1 MESRSDVQLTR
12 DHLNGDEQSL
22 EVLIQ
27 RYLGMVYRFVYGYI
41 KNEQDAQDITQETFV
56 RAWRNLKKFDC
67 EKNFKTWI
75 FSIAK
80 HATLDVLKKKK
91 DFVFSSFEDEDGE
104 NLLFEML
111 ADTADLSSVI
121 SEQKGIMDILNR
133 AMGLLSP
140 AYKRVL
146 ALRYRE
152 DMTFSKISEVLHEPL
167 DTVKSRH
174 RRGLVLL
181 KTILMGPEFVNQF
194 AD

>member
-1 MESRSDVQLTR
+1 MESKSDAQLVINYV
-12 DHLNGDEQSL
+12 NGDEQSL

-27 RYLGMVYRFVYGYI
+27 RYLNAVYRFVYGYI

-56 RAWRNLKKFDC
+56 RAWRNIKKFDC

-80 HATLDVLKKKK
+80 HASIDVLKKKK
-91 DFVFSSFEDEDGE
+91 AVAFSAFEDEDGE
-104 NLLFEML
+104 NPLWEML
-111 ADTADLSSVI
+111 ADMTPLASAV

-133 AMGLLSP
+133 AIELLSP
-140 AYKRVL
+140 AYNRVFS
-146 ALRYRE
+146 LRYRE

-167 DTVKSRH
+167 DTVRSRH
-174 RRGLVLL
+174 RRGLRLL
-181 KTILMGPEFVNQF
+181 KTILIGPEFANQL